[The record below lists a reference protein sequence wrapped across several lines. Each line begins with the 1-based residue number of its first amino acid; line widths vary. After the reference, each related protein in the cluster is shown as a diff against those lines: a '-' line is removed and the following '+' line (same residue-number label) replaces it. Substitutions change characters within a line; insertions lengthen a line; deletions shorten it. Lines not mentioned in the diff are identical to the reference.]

1 MFVRKNFLINKP
13 FQFKM
18 IMIFALIIIFS
29 SNLTAALI
37 YAFLSGAIDLSNI
50 ISISSDNIILPSI
63 FVAQAI
69 SILFILFLGIFITHT
84 LAGPIYRFEK
94 AIKMVSDKDLT
105 VNFNLRKNDEFKHLA
120 NLINDMVKRLNS
132 ELLKMEKTLAT
143 IKDSADKIPGKE
155 EHEVKKHTEDMKKA
169 IFELTSILKD
179 FKLK

>member
-1 MFVRKNFLINKP
+1 MPKRANFLINKP

-18 IMIFALIIIFS
+18 IIIFALIIIFS

-37 YAFLSGAIDLSNI
+37 YAFLSGAIDLSSI
-50 ISISSDNIILPSI
+50 ISISPDNIILPSI
-63 FVAQAI
+63 VIAQII

-105 VNFNLRKNDEFKHLA
+105 VNFSLRKNDEFQHLA
-120 NLINDMVKRLNS
+120 GLINNMVKRLNS

-143 IKDSADKIPGKE
+143 LKDSAEQLPGKK
-155 EHEVKKHTEDMKKA
+155 EHEVRKHTEDMRKA